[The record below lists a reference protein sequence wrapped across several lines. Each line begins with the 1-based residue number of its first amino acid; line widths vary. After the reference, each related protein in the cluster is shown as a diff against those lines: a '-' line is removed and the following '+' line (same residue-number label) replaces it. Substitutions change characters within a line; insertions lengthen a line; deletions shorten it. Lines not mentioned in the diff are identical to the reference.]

1 MPSCGAAAIHVRW
14 HGTRG
19 ERAIF
24 LCNVVDSCAKRNSRR
39 SQFMFEEQFMR
50 RRRNSFEDAF
60 ESIKKEPSPNA
71 ERQAPIAVRYKRC
84 GSLVSRSPDYV
95 GSSPYPFK
103 DGDKRSAL
111 WFSRIIRIQRCV
123 RGSGH
128 EPVASPDCPLRHCV
142 AGSGHKPNAK
152 TSAYDEG
159 NDSVIATAD
168 APTRTQSIRD
178 VSAIGNKCIR
188 RRLRFVRSYCHEHYT
203 YSC

>member
-1 MPSCGAAAIHVRW
+1 MCLLVQCFNCRQIGRYIRKTDGDFSFW
-14 HGTRG
+14 HKKRTVT
-19 ERAIF
+19 ECRASGSNSFQIQTVQF
-24 LCNVVDSCAKRNSRR
+24 LNEPISRL
-39 SQFMFEEQFMR
+39 SGVKPLTVQR
-50 RRRNSFEDAF
+50 RRQEIGF
-60 ESIKKEPSPNA
+60 
-71 ERQAPIAVRYKRC
+71 
-84 GSLVSRSPDYV
+84 
-95 GSSPYPFK
+95 
-103 DGDKRSAL
+103 

-128 EPVASPDCPLRHCV
+128 EPMASPDCPLRHCV

>member
-1 MPSCGAAAIHVRW
+1 MQGVRLKQPSD
-14 HGTRG
+14 TNG
-19 ERAIF
+19 EVLI
-24 LCNVVDSCAKRNSRR
+24 SR
-39 SQFMFEEQFMR
+39 F
-50 RRRNSFEDAF
+50 
-60 ESIKKEPSPNA
+60 
-71 ERQAPIAVRYKRC
+71 
-84 GSLVSRSPDYV
+84 PDYV

-111 WFSRIIRIQRCV
+111 WFSEVAPESIVSTVIVMNQWLSRLI
-123 RGSGH
+123 H
-128 EPVASPDCPLRHCV
+128 ESIGNMGD
-142 AGSGHKPNAK
+142 GHKPNAK

-188 RRLRFVRSYCHEHYT
+188 RRLRFIRSYCQQHYT